1 MIGGLLATIIA
12 SKKHRTGFA
21 TFSGILVA
29 LNVFLAIYTSSWDFW
44 PFGWIL
50 FLISILMQK
59 KVSKEQTIIINNMSP
74 PQDSMTDARAKN
86 IVQSC
91 NIKSVKD
98 AEKRC
103 IWEINIA
110 QTAGQKVLSLML
122 ATELRS

>member
-86 IVQSC
+86 IVQYKVC
-91 NIKSVKD
+91 KRCGETMHMGNKYCPNCGTKSVESNVGD
-98 AEKRC
+98 
-103 IWEINIA
+103 
-110 QTAGQKVLSLML
+110 
-122 ATELRS
+122 